1 MREYISIVLVQYEG
15 KPPKIIIIRKTYL
28 KALFILLGILLFS
41 SLMSYIFGLSLL
53 SEKFYLEA
61 QVKKLEEENREISQK
76 KQKLGEEKH
85 LLAQRLKSLETRL
98 IEIESYLSQRGITNI
113 RISGGLG
120 GPSYQWS
127 PHLDISHTEFLE
139 SRAKQLLS
147 DLRSIPLGYPVYGRI
162 RSTLGWRKNPF
173 GKGYEFHTG
182 IDIEAPMGAEVRA
195 TADGVV
201 DFAGW
206 YGEYGNT
213 VILNHSSG
221 YTTLYAHLSKI
232 EVKPGQEVKAG
243 QVLGRVGSTGRSI
256 GPHLHYEVRLNG
268 KHLNPSSFLV
278 LK

>member
-1 MREYISIVLVQYEG
+1 MREYISIILVQHEG
-15 KPPKIIIIRKTYL
+15 KPPKTIRIRKTYL
-28 KALFILLGILLFS
+28 KALFILLGMLLFS
-41 SLMSYIFGLSLL
+41 SLMAYIFGLSLL
-53 SEKFYLEA
+53 SERFYLEA

-76 KQKLGEEKH
+76 KQKLGEEKR
-85 LLAQRLKSLETRL
+85 LLAQKLKSLETRL

-113 RISGGLG
+113 KVSGGLG
-120 GPSYQWS
+120 GPSYQGS
-127 PHLDISHTEFLE
+127 AHLDTSHIEFLE
-139 SRAKQLLS
+139 SRAEQILS
-147 DLRSIPLGYPVYGRI
+147 DIRSIPLGYPVYGRI
-162 RSTLGWRKNPF
+162 TSTLGWRKNPF

-182 IDIEAPMGAEVRA
+182 IDIEALAGAKVRA

-213 VILNHSSG
+213 VILKHSSG

-243 QVLGRVGSTGRSI
+243 QVLGRVGSTGRST